1 MKKIYSTLLLVC
13 MSLTAFAQEQ
23 VDTTYVMLDFNQ
35 NIWNHP
41 VGTVTKGW
49 TPDYKDHDAAGAIIE
64 ETDFSWPL
72 AEGSSEKI
80 KVTLYMDL
88 DEIQQDRVS
97 YYASYELD
105 DADAATLY
113 IPAGNTK
120 ILYTQTGAS
129 MRFEAPAGYQFG
141 KMVFHTY
148 RNSNILVGD
157 EYNEEYEYK
166 YNGETFKHNLKV
178 WTPASP
184 KKNSY
189 NYNIWEGDAKNILF
203 NYPYFSVAFVKIDIR
218 LVPDKSSGI
227 KDVSHHPSP
236 ITQHLSYTLD
246 GRQVKKNDGLNKG
259 IYIKNGKKH
268 IVK

>member
-49 TPDYKDHDAAGAIIE
+49 SPDYKDHEADGAIIE

-72 AEGSSEKI
+72 AEGSPEKI
-80 KVTLYMDL
+80 KVTLYIDL
-88 DEIQQDRVS
+88 DEIQQDKVP
-97 YYASYELD
+97 YYASCNLD
-105 DADAATLY
+105 DADVATLF
-113 IPAGNTK
+113 IPEGNTK
-120 ILYTQTGAS
+120 MLYTVTGAS

-141 KMVFHTY
+141 KMLFY
-148 RNSNILVGD
+148 NFRSSNFLVGD
-157 EYNEEYEYK
+157 DYEEEYPYEYK
-166 YNGETFKHNLKV
+166 GETFKQKLKV

-189 NYNIWEGDAKNILF
+189 GLNIWEGDAKNILF
-203 NYPYFSVAFVKIDIR
+203 NYPYFSAVFVKIDIR
-218 LVPDKSSGI
+218 LVPDNSSDI
-227 KDVSHHPSP
+227 KEVSHQTSD
-236 ITQHLSYTLD
+236 IQHQPSYTLD